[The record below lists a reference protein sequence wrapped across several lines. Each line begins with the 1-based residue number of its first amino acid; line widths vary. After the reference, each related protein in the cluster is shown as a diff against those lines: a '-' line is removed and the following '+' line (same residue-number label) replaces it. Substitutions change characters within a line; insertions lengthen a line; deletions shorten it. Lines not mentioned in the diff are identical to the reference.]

1 MPPFQ
6 PQLTCAILAR
16 AAPSHSRN
24 PLICEGSVIQTPPAH
39 NVTLDMQSG
48 KRMGVALAETIN
60 TAAGTMFTFKSATLT
75 AVSFSVDFIILKT
88 SWGGL
93 GGRGQVLVFSWCR
106 GQEHILKNPWAWIQ
120 ILLPQRGMLRLG
132 KPLHSLCFCFSI
144 VKWGRWVD
152 VLPPAFLRRAE

>member
-48 KRMGVALAETIN
+48 ERMGVALAETIN

-75 AVSFSVDFIILKT
+75 AVSFYVDFIILKT
-88 SWGGL
+88 SWGGE
-93 GGRGQVLVFSWCR
+93 GQVLVFS
-106 GQEHILKNPWAWIQ
+106 
-120 ILLPQRGMLRLG
+120 
-132 KPLHSLCFCFSI
+132 
-144 VKWGRWVD
+144 
-152 VLPPAFLRRAE
+152 